1 MSRNPLDSW
10 TQEQINPDHF
20 EHFLFFSYDTW
31 MFFKMCKGISCL
43 VSEPRYVTNISFLS
57 LGSVTV
63 LLTDMVKKRCTGANP
78 SAALDS
84 MKAGTCVSVSSA
96 FFLALK
102 FHTSIPV
109 LVWIPSDGWLVE
121 AALQELSF
129 SSVMHAQLSLNP
141 AGVVHMQMT
150 GWLDFRCLKW
160 PALVWF

>member
-1 MSRNPLDSW
+1 MSGNPLDSW

-43 VSEPRYVTNISFLS
+43 VSEPRYVTNMSFLS

-63 LLTDMVKKRCTGANP
+63 LPTDMVKKRCTGANP

-96 FFLALK
+96 FFFGFEVPYIHRCAGVNPLWWVTCGGCVTGAQ
-102 FHTSIPV
+102 F
-109 LVWIPSDGWLVE
+109 LVSDARTALVE
-121 AALQELSF
+121 PSWGCAYANDRMIGF
-129 SSVMHAQLSLNP
+129 
-141 AGVVHMQMT
+141 QMS
-150 GWLDFRCLKW
+150 
-160 PALVWF
+160 